1 MLRKHADDVAAVVF
15 CYLFL
20 LCVALTITKTSSWS
34 SSSAAAA
41 TTTITE
47 YSDYNDNISVFIA
60 H

>member
-34 SSSAAAA
+34 SAAAA